1 MIPLLVTVGYRPA
14 GRRWRR
20 LYIPFPLVLL
30 VLSPLL
36 LLAVIGGLIACRIIF
51 DLRPMGALRGAGQ
64 LLWALPGTR
73 VEIADGQM
81 DLLLRVR

>member
-1 MIPLLVTVGYRPA
+1 MIPLLVTVGYRPV
-14 GRRWRR
+14 GRRRRR
-20 LYIPFPLVLL
+20 LYIPVPLVLL

-36 LLAVIGGLIACRIIF
+36 LLAVIGGLIACRIF
-51 DLRPMGALRGAGQ
+51 DVGPAGALRGAGQ

>member
-1 MIPLLVTVGYRPA
+1 MIPLLVTVGYRPV

-20 LYIPFPLVLL
+20 LHIPVPLVLL

-36 LLAVIGGLIACRIIF
+36 LLAVIGGLIACRIF
-51 DLRPMGALRGAGQ
+51 DVSPAGALRGAGQ

>member
-14 GRRWRR
+14 DRRWRR
-20 LYIPFPLVLL
+20 LYIPVPLVVL

-36 LLAVIGGLIACRIIF
+36 LLAVIGGLIACRIF
-51 DLRPMGALRGAGQ
+51 DVRPARALRGAGQ

>member
-1 MIPLLVTVGYRPA
+1 MIPLLVTVGYRPV

-20 LYIPFPLVLL
+20 LYIPVPLVLL

-36 LLAVIGGLIACRIIF
+36 LLAVIGGLIACRIF
-51 DLRPMGALRGAGQ
+51 DVSPAGALRGAGQ

-73 VEIADGQM
+73 VEIADGQV

>member
-20 LYIPFPLVLL
+20 LYIPVPLVLL

-36 LLAVIGGLIACRIIF
+36 LLAVIGGLVACRIF
-51 DLRPMGALRGAGQ
+51 DVSPMGALRGAGQ
-64 LLWALPGTR
+64 LLWALPGSLL
-73 VEIADGQM
+73 EIADGQM

>member
-1 MIPLLVTVGYRPA
+1 MIPLLVTVGYRPV

-20 LYIPFPLVLL
+20 LYIPVPLVLL

-36 LLAVIGGLIACRIIF
+36 LLAVIGGLIACGIF
-51 DLRPMGALRGAGQ
+51 DASPARALRGAGQ

>member
-1 MIPLLVTVGYRPA
+1 MIPLLVTVGYRPV

-20 LYIPFPLVLL
+20 LYIPVPLVLL

-36 LLAVIGGLIACRIIF
+36 LLAVIGGLVACRIF
-51 DLRPMGALRGAGQ
+51 DVSPAGALRGAGQ

>member
-1 MIPLLVTVGYRPA
+1 MIPLLVTVGYRPV

-20 LYIPFPLVLL
+20 LYIPVPLVLL

-36 LLAVIGGLIACRIIF
+36 LIAVIGGLIACRIF
-51 DLRPMGALRGAGQ
+51 DVSPAGALRGAGQ

>member
-1 MIPLLVTVGYRPA
+1 MIPLLVTVGYRPV

-20 LYIPFPLVLL
+20 LYIPVPLVLL

-36 LLAVIGGLIACRIIF
+36 LLAVVGGLIACRIF
-51 DLRPMGALRGAGQ
+51 DVSPAGALRGAGQ

>member
-1 MIPLLVTVGYRPA
+1 MIPLLVTVGYRPV

-20 LYIPFPLVLL
+20 LYIPVPLVLL
-30 VLSPLL
+30 MLSPLL
-36 LLAVIGGLIACRIIF
+36 LLAAIGGLIACRIF
-51 DLRPMGALRGAGQ
+51 DVSPAGALRGAGQ

>member
-1 MIPLLVTVGYRPA
+1 MIPLLVTVGYRPV

-20 LYIPFPLVLL
+20 LYIPVPLVLL

-36 LLAVIGGLIACRIIF
+36 LLAVIGGLIACRIF
-51 DLRPMGALRGAGQ
+51 DVSPAGALRGAGQ

>member
-1 MIPLLVTVGYRPA
+1 MIPLLVTVGYRPV

-20 LYIPFPLVLL
+20 LYIPVPLVLL

-36 LLAVIGGLIACRIIF
+36 LLAVIGGLIACRIF
-51 DLRPMGALRGAGQ
+51 DVSLAGALRGAGQ

>member
-1 MIPLLVTVGYRPA
+1 MIPLLVTVGYRPV

-20 LYIPFPLVLL
+20 LYIPVPLVLL

-36 LLAVIGGLIACRIIF
+36 LLAVIGGLIACRIF
-51 DLRPMGALRGAGQ
+51 DVSPAGALRGAGQ

-73 VEIADGQM
+73 AEIADGQM

>member
-1 MIPLLVTVGYRPA
+1 MIPLLVTVGYRPV

-20 LYIPFPLVLL
+20 LYIPVPLVVL

-36 LLAVIGGLIACRIIF
+36 LLAVIGGLIACRIF
-51 DLRPMGALRGAGQ
+51 DVSPAGALRGAGQ

-73 VEIADGQM
+73 VEIADGQV